1 MTPAGS
7 GSEAPF
13 PLPRSGG
20 PSTDLATAESGATD
34 EIPEQIRE
42 LPRELGVLLLAAG
55 VAGLILPGPMG
66 VPALLAGGFVL
77 WPGASGRMALWLKR
91 RHPAMYVQSV
101 GQIQRFLDDL
111 ERRYP
116 SPKT

>member
-1 MTPAGS
+1 MTPTGSGPEASLPPPAPRAGS
-7 GSEAPF
+7 S
-13 PLPRSGG
+13 
-20 PSTDLATAESGATD
+20 STELATD
-34 EIPEQIRE
+34 EIPEQIAD
-42 LPRELGVLLLAAG
+42 LPKELGVLLLAAG

-66 VPALLAGGFVL
+66 VPALMAGGFVL

-91 RHPAMYVQSV
+91 RHPSVYVQSV

-116 SPKT
+116 SPRK